1 MAKLEEYK
9 DFKSKGKFFADCECI
24 NNTTKLREILG
35 KLKSVKG
42 KQYLFRGVSEA
53 KYKLYTSGQ
62 REYIQNEYH
71 LLGVKYPNF
80 MQSLLYIL
88 ADDADLKAYNT
99 IANIQTNASYYFTYL
114 QHYGAPTP
122 YIDFT
127 TDVFVALFFSCHN
140 PHFVPSD
147 NEIDNYLSLYY
158 VEKGDIEYVVD
169 KYNGVFGITR
179 KDKGSYQ
186 QRAKNDDFPNL
197 SFSTLQKLGA
207 FYIDSERKRG
217 DFGNKRFIFRMPNR
231 NMLAQKGVLIYNAD
245 DSNPLE
251 KTNLFR
257 DKIHCLNIHKSL
269 CDYIMGIYSEEG
281 ISYEKLFP
289 NEHQIAQNVY
299 SDFKRTLLK

>member
-24 NNTTKLREILG
+24 NSTTKLREIVG
-35 KLKSVKG
+35 KLKSGRG

-62 REYIQNEYH
+62 REYIQNEYN

-158 VEKGDIEYVVD
+158 VEKNDIEYVVD
-169 KYNGVFGITR
+169 KYNGVFDINR
-179 KDKGSYQ
+179 KDKESYQ

-197 SFSTLQKLGA
+197 SLSTLQQLRV
-207 FYIDSERKRG
+207 FYVDSEHQRG
-217 DFGNKRFIFRMPNR
+217 NFGNKQFVFRMPNR

-251 KTNLFR
+251 KISSFQN
-257 DKIHCLNIHKSL
+257 KIHCLNIHKSL

>member
-9 DFKSKGKFFADCECI
+9 DLENKSRSFTDCECI
-24 NNTTKLREILG
+24 NNTTKLREVLG

-62 REYIQNEYH
+62 REYIQNEYN
-71 LLGVKYPNF
+71 LLGVDYQNF
-80 MQSLLYIL
+80 MQSLLDIL
-88 ADDADLKAYNT
+88 TQDADWMEYNKT
-99 IANIQTNASYYFTYL
+99 AKIPMNASYCFTYL
-114 QHYGAPTP
+114 QHYGAPTS

-158 VEKGDIEYVVD
+158 VEKSDIEYVVD
-169 KYNGVFGITR
+169 KYNGVFGITH
-179 KDKGSYQ
+179 KDKESYQ

-217 DFGNKRFIFRMPNR
+217 DFGNKQFVFRMPNR

-245 DSNPLE
+245 TSNPLE
-251 KTNLFR
+251 KISSFQN
-257 DKIHCLNIHKSL
+257 KIHCLNIHKSL

>member
-1 MAKLEEYK
+1 MAKLEEFK
-9 DFKSKGKFFADCECI
+9 DFQSKGMSFADCKCI
-24 NNTTKLREILG
+24 NSLAQLREILG
-35 KLKSVKG
+35 ELKSIRG

-62 REYIQNEYH
+62 REYIQNEYN
-71 LLGVKYPNF
+71 LFGVDYQNF
-80 MQSLLYIL
+80 MQSLLAIL
-88 ADDADLKAYNT
+88 TQDGDWMEYNKT
-99 IANIQTNASYYFTYL
+99 AKIPMNASYCFTYL
-114 QHYGAPTP
+114 QHYGAPTS

-147 NEIDNYLSLYY
+147 NEIDNYLYLYY

-169 KYNGVFGITR
+169 KYNGVFGIIR

-186 QRAKNDDFPNL
+186 QRAKNDDSPNL

-269 CDYIMGIYSEEG
+269 CYSIMNVCSEKGIT
-281 ISYEKLFP
+281 YEKLFP
-289 NEHQIAQNVY
+289 DERQIAQKVY
-299 SDFKRTLLK
+299 SDFKRTLPK